1 MGVLDDLDLSKV
13 TDPEAQR
20 ILGLLLNVIATQEA
34 EIATLRAENQRL
46 RDENNRLKGEQGA
59 PTILPSKRAAAD
71 HASERER
78 GSGRVARPRGDKRSL
93 LHIDRTQEQEV
104 DPALLPA
111 DAERKGYAEFVVQDV
126 TLHTDTVL
134 FRCARWYAASTG
146 RSYQASLPD
155 GYADQGHYGPGLKAL
170 ALQLYYQGQM
180 SEPKI
185 LEVLQSVGIVISAA
199 HLATLLIDQPVF
211 AAEYEEIARAG
222 LGSNPSQHLDD
233 TSTRVDG
240 VEEHCPI
247 LCGPLF
253 TLYRT
258 TPRKDR
264 QAVLDVLRLGAP
276 RAYQLNRYAWAFLAA
291 HGRPGAVVTALGRLP
306 QGVDLDADTCG
317 ALLGEHIPR
326 LGPHQRQQI
335 LDAAAIGAYR
345 VQQAVPVVEILVCDD
360 APQVKGVTAEL
371 ALCWVHAGR
380 HFKKLTPL
388 FAAEYEDIA
397 RAGLASSPFQHLD
410 DTRTRVNGVEEHCH
424 ILCGPLY
431 TLYRTT
437 PRKDR
442 QTVLDVLR
450 LDAPRAYQLNRY
462 AWAFLAAQGLP
473 AAVLR
478 ALGRLPQGVDLDAD
492 TFGALLEEHVPRLGV
507 QQRQHILD
515 AAAIGAYRV
524 QQEVPV
530 VEILVC
536 DDAPQFKGVTAEL
549 ALCWVHAGRHFKKL
563 TPLFAHHRA
572 LVEAFLTDFWAYYH
586 ALQAY
591 RTQPT
596 LAERARLNAAFDT
609 LFARRTGYWHLDE
622 RIATTAAKKEAL
634 LCVLAHPD
642 IPLHNNP
649 AELGAR
655 HRVRKRDVSF
665 GPRSQAGIT
674 AWDICG
680 TITQTAA
687 KLGVNVAHYLHDR
700 LSGAYQMPS
709 LAALITQRTA
719 AAHSGSAVALAAA

>member
-1 MGVLDDLDLSKV
+1 MLDDLDLSGI
-13 TDPEAQR
+13 TDPEARR
-20 ILGLLLNVIATQEA
+20 ILGVLRNVIETQAA

-78 GSGRVARPRGDKRSL
+78 RAERPARPRLDKRSL
-93 LHIDRTQEQEV
+93 MRIDRTEEREV
-104 DPALLPA
+104 DPGLLPP

-126 TLHTDTVL
+126 ALRTDTVL
-134 FRCARWYAASTG
+134 FRCARWYAPSTG
-146 RSYQASLPD
+146 RSYQAPLPE
-155 GYADQGHYGPGLKAL
+155 GYVDQGHYGPGLKAL

-185 LEVLQSVGIVISAA
+185 LEILRSAGIVISAA
-199 HLATLLIDQPVF
+199 HLSTLLIEQPV
-211 AAEYEEIARAG
+211 
-222 LGSNPSQHLDD
+222 
-233 TSTRVDG
+233 
-240 VEEHCPI
+240 
-247 LCGPLF
+247 
-253 TLYRT
+253 
-258 TPRKDR
+258 
-264 QAVLDVLRLGAP
+264 
-276 RAYQLNRYAWAFLAA
+276 
-291 HGRPGAVVTALGRLP
+291 
-306 QGVDLDADTCG
+306 
-317 ALLGEHIPR
+317 
-326 LGPHQRQQI
+326 
-335 LDAAAIGAYR
+335 
-345 VQQAVPVVEILVCDD
+345 
-360 APQVKGVTAEL
+360 
-371 ALCWVHAGR
+371 
-380 HFKKLTPL
+380 

-397 RAGLASSPFQHLD
+397 RAGLAGSAFQHLD
-410 DTRTRVNGVEEHCH
+410 DTSTRVNGEEEHCH

-462 AWAFLAAQGLP
+462 AWTFLAEHGLP
-473 AAVLR
+473 AAVLS

-515 AAAIGAYRV
+515 AAAIGAYRM
-524 QQEVPV
+524 QQDVPV

-536 DDAPQFKGVTAEL
+536 DDAPQFKGVTVDL

-586 ALQAY
+586 GLQAY

-596 LAERARLNAAFDT
+596 IAERARLDAAFDT

-622 RIATTAAKKEAL
+622 RIATTAAKKAAL
-634 LCVLAHPD
+634 LCVLDHPEV
-642 IPLHNNP
+642 PLHNNP

-655 HRVRKRDVSF
+655 QRVRKRDVSF
-665 GPRSQAGIT
+665 GPRSQAGVT
-674 AWDICG
+674 AWDVFG
-680 TITQTAA
+680 TITQTAT

-700 LSGAYQMPS
+700 LSGANRMPS
-709 LAALITQRTA
+709 LAALITQRAAEAHATVAFA
-719 AAHSGSAVALAAA
+719 AA